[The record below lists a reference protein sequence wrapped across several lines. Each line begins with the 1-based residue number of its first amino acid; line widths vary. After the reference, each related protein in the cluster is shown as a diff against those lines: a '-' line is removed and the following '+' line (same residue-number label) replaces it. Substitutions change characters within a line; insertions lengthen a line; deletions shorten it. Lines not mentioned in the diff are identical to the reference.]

1 MDPQTA
7 IDIAIG
13 VATLLGSVASTLGAA
28 WLFFRRKIRSW
39 WAPYK
44 AGIEGAAQ
52 VPTLAKDVELMS
64 GALNLLTLH
73 VRARSDIDIETAQFE
88 SNADGANTYVNLTYA
103 RWLGV
108 GKVEL
113 MGWGWINYVHPEDR
127 IRVRREWDS
136 CRAEH
141 RKYNVRFRFLDAG
154 GEEFTVDAL
163 ATPIPDAPPAKSW
176 LGVIRR
182 VVE

>member
-13 VATLLGSVASTLGAA
+13 VVTLLGSVAGALGTA
-28 WLFFRRKIRSW
+28 WLFFRRKILSW
-39 WAPYK
+39 WAPYR

-52 VPTLAKDVELMS
+52 VPALARDVENMT
-64 GALNLLTLH
+64 GAIGLLTLH

-88 SNADGANTYVNLTYA
+88 SSASGENTYVNLTYA

-108 GKVEL
+108 GKAEL
-113 MGWGWINYVHPEDR
+113 MGWGWINFVHPEDR

-141 RKYNVRFRFLDAG
+141 RKYNVRFRFLDAC
-154 GEEFTVDAL
+154 GEEFSVDAL
-163 ATPIPDAPPAKSW
+163 ATPIPDAPPAKSCI
-176 LGVIRR
+176 GVIRR